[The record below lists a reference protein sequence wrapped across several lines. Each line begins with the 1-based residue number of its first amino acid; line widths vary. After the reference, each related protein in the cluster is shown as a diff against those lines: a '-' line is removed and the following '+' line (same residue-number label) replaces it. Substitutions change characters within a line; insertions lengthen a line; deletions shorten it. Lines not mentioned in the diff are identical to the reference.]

1 MITSH
6 DAKNGENWRIWPLRE
21 HKSSKVEP
29 SNEIDTFPT
38 QMLARDRTFVN
49 TRLLNKRSLRYIIMA
64 DLIYRYEGI
73 TYLVSCRRAYETGP
87 ARRPRYHLNL
97 TRDTAV
103 CRRLYFYTGDVMHG
117 RWQRTP
123 SHGKRQE
130 REVWVGRA
138 SLAALAVR
146 MTGARRAASPWPESP
161 LPSPRR
167 RPRPDRAPCIMHRCS
182 LHMVGDN
189 MGQPRTVS
197 GRERFGARESNTI
210 HWRRPR

>member
-1 MITSH
+1 MTSH
-6 DAKNGENWRIWPLRE
+6 DEKKGRGDLTAPRTQIIE
-21 HKSSKVEP
+21 SEP

-49 TRLLNKRSLRYIIMA
+49 TRLLNKPSLRYIIMA

-117 RWQRTP
+117 WWQRTP
-123 SHGKRQE
+123 SHGKQQE
-130 REVWVGRA
+130 CEVGVGA
-138 SLAALAVR
+138 CVTNS
-146 MTGARRAASPWPESP
+146 ARGSNDWRAARGVP
-161 LPSPRR
+161 LARVPPPCPALPPPPPRSCSVHYAPLQPPHGR
-167 RPRPDRAPCIMHRCS
+167 R
-182 LHMVGDN
+182 
-189 MGQPRTVS
+189 
-197 GRERFGARESNTI
+197 
-210 HWRRPR
+210 

>member
-1 MITSH
+1 MTSH
-6 DAKNGENWRIWPLRE
+6 DAKKGRGDLTAPRTQIIE
-21 HKSSKVEP
+21 SEP

-49 TRLLNKRSLRYIIMA
+49 TRILNKPSLRYIIMA

-117 RWQRTP
+117 
-123 SHGKRQE
+123 
-130 REVWVGRA
+130 
-138 SLAALAVR
+138 
-146 MTGARRAASPWPESP
+146 
-161 LPSPRR
+161 
-167 RPRPDRAPCIMHRCS
+167 
-182 LHMVGDN
+182 
-189 MGQPRTVS
+189 
-197 GRERFGARESNTI
+197 
-210 HWRRPR
+210 